1 MNRNSRFSLNLLRIY
16 VIMRAYSNAMRR
28 LLFMNRQF
36 DFLMPSVN
44 FFGPGVIA
52 KIGDRAKMLNMHKP
66 LIVTTEGLSKIDNGP
81 VKQTIASL
89 EKAGVDYAVFTGAE
103 PNPKIRNVQAGKKM
117 YQDENCDSIIT
128 VGGGSAH
135 DCGKGIGIVLTNGD
149 DISKLAGIETLK
161 NPLPPLMAVNTTAG
175 TGSELTR
182 HAVITNEK
190 THLKF
195 VVVSWRNIPLVSFND
210 PMLMLDIP
218 KNITA
223 ATGCDAFVQ
232 AIEPY
237 VSVDHN
243 PITDS
248 QCKEAIQLIQTAL
261 PEVVAN
267 GHNIEARTKMVE
279 AEMLAGMAFNNAN
292 LGYVHAMAHQLGGQ
306 YDAPHGVCCALLLT
320 TVEEYNLIACPERF
334 AELAKVMGFDT
345 TGLTL
350 YEAAQKSIDGMRE
363 MCRLVGIPSSIKEI
377 GAKPED
383 FEMMAKNALKDGN
396 AFSNPRKGTV
406 EDIVKL
412 YQKAYDGIY

>member
-1 MNRNSRFSLNLLRIY
+1 
-16 VIMRAYSNAMRR
+16 
-28 LLFMNRQF
+28 MNRQF

-218 KNITA
+218 KDITA

-237 VSVDHN
+237 VSIDHN

>member
-1 MNRNSRFSLNLLRIY
+1 
-16 VIMRAYSNAMRR
+16 
-28 LLFMNRQF
+28 MNRQF

-81 VKQTIASL
+81 VKQTTAAL
-89 EKAGVDYAVFTGAE
+89 EKAGVDYVVFTGVE

-149 DISKLAGIETLK
+149 DISKLAGIETLD

-218 KNITA
+218 QDITA

-267 GHNIEARTKMVE
+267 GHNVEARTKMVE

-334 AELAKVMGFDT
+334 AELAKVMGYDT

-363 MCRLVGIPSSIKEI
+363 MCKLVGIPSSIKEI

-406 EDIVKL
+406 EDVVKL

>member
-1 MNRNSRFSLNLLRIY
+1 M
-16 VIMRAYSNAMRR
+16 IMESYSNAMRR
-28 LLFMNRQF
+28 VFLMNRQF

-396 AFSNPRKGTV
+396 TFSNPRKGTV

>member
-1 MNRNSRFSLNLLRIY
+1 
-16 VIMRAYSNAMRR
+16 
-28 LLFMNRQF
+28 MNRQF

-218 KNITA
+218 KDITA

-334 AELAKVMGFDT
+334 AELAKVMDFDT

>member
-1 MNRNSRFSLNLLRIY
+1 M
-16 VIMRAYSNAMRR
+16 IMESYSNAMRR
-28 LLFMNRQF
+28 VFLMNRQF

-81 VKQTIASL
+81 VKQTVASL

-218 KNITA
+218 KDITA

-248 QCKEAIQLIQTAL
+248 QCKEAIQLIRTAL

>member
-1 MNRNSRFSLNLLRIY
+1 
-16 VIMRAYSNAMRR
+16 
-28 LLFMNRQF
+28 MNRQF

-89 EKAGVDYAVFTGAE
+89 EKAGVDYAVFTGVE

>member
-1 MNRNSRFSLNLLRIY
+1 
-16 VIMRAYSNAMRR
+16 
-28 LLFMNRQF
+28 MNRQF

-267 GHNIEARTKMVE
+267 GHNVEARTKMVE

-406 EDIVKL
+406 EDVVKL
-412 YQKAYDGIY
+412 YQRAYDGIY

>member
-1 MNRNSRFSLNLLRIY
+1 MES
-16 VIMRAYSNAMRR
+16 YSNAMRR
-28 LLFMNRQF
+28 VFLMNRQF

-117 YQDENCDSIIT
+117 YKDENCDSIIT

>member
-1 MNRNSRFSLNLLRIY
+1 
-16 VIMRAYSNAMRR
+16 
-28 LLFMNRQF
+28 MNRQF

-81 VKQTIASL
+81 VKQTVASL

-135 DCGKGIGIVLTNGD
+135 NCGKGIGIVLTNGD

-218 KNITA
+218 KDITA

-248 QCKEAIQLIQTAL
+248 QCKEAIQLIQPAL

>member
-1 MNRNSRFSLNLLRIY
+1 MES
-16 VIMRAYSNAMRR
+16 YSNAMRR
-28 LLFMNRQF
+28 VFLMNRQF

-89 EKAGVDYAVFTGAE
+89 EKAGVDYVVFTGAE

-218 KNITA
+218 KDITA

-406 EDIVKL
+406 EDVVKL

>member
-1 MNRNSRFSLNLLRIY
+1 MES
-16 VIMRAYSNAMRR
+16 YSNAMRR
-28 LLFMNRQF
+28 VFLMNRQF

-218 KNITA
+218 KDITA

-261 PEVVAN
+261 PELVAN